1 MRIAEEDKIEE
12 KKWRRER
19 ERKGATIVDQ
29 RNKNRKIGFMKME
42 KKKRGMK
49 YDDDRKIKFEI

>member
-19 ERKGATIVDQ
+19 EREKERQSST
-29 RNKNRKIGFMKME
+29 NETKIEKLVSW
-42 KKKRGMK
+42 KKKWGMK